1 MSEAVIVQNAGAR
14 RFAGGA
20 LKAAAL
26 FWFVVAV
33 IGQWAFAAYTAVR
46 YGPTVNGNFADW
58 NRDSSL
64 IDGYIAGDLVGNL
77 TFLVHVL
84 LAAVLTLGGALQLF
98 PQIRARA
105 IGLHRWNGR
114 LFMATALLATV
125 GGLYLIWVR
134 GTGGGAFDPWAI
146 TANAALIILFIAL
159 AWFAVRRK
167 DIATHQR
174 WAMRAYLAV
183 NGVWFLRVGLMAYA
197 IITRSERSLEGFFD
211 IWSWGSFLVPLA
223 AYEAYLFAKERGGA
237 TAKLA
242 TSAGLFALTL
252 LMAVGVAGAI
262 GLMWL
267 PRIT

>member
-1 MSEAVIVQNAGAR
+1 MSDAVIVQGAGAR
-14 RFAGGA
+14 SFTAGA
-20 LKAAAL
+20 LRAAAL
-26 FWFVVAV
+26 FWFAVAV
-33 IGQWAFAAYTAVR
+33 LGQWAFAAYIAAR
-46 YGPTVNGNFADW
+46 YGHTVNGNFADW

-64 IDGYIAGDLVGNL
+64 IDGYIAGDHVGNL

-84 LAAVLTLGGALQLF
+84 MASVLTLGGTLQLF

-114 LFMATALLATV
+114 LFMVLSLLAAA

-146 TANAALIILFIAL
+146 TLNAALIVGFIAL

-167 DIATHQR
+167 DIAAHQR
-174 WAMRAYLAV
+174 WAMRAYLVV

-197 IITRSERSLEGFFD
+197 IITQSKATLEGFFD

-223 AYEAYLFAKERGGA
+223 AYEAYVFAKERGGA
-237 TAKLA
+237 AAKLT
-242 TSAGLFALTL
+242 TSAGLFVLTM
-252 LMAVGVAGAI
+252 LMGVGIAGAVGI
-262 GLMWL
+262 MWL
-267 PRIT
+267 PRVT